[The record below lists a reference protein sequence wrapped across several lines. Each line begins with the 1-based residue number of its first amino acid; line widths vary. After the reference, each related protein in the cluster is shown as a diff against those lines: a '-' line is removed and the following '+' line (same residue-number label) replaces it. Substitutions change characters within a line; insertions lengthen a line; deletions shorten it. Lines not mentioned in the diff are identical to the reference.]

1 MTESVR
7 RYDIAIV
14 GGGSAGLI
22 GAGFAAQ
29 LGVKVALL
37 EKERIGGDCTWTG
50 CVPSKTVIRSA
61 HLAHDIARAERF
73 GIRAERPIPDMRS
86 VHGRVESTIAAIYE
100 HTTPEAL
107 RARGIDAYIG
117 PTRFVGA
124 RTLDCGEE
132 RIQARRIVI
141 CTGAHAVVPDL
152 PGLAQ
157 LPILTYGQLFDL
169 DTLPSHLLVLGAGPL
184 GIEMAQAFR
193 RLGAKVTVMAP
204 AVLEREEPEA
214 QTLIREILRREGVDI
229 VLERVTEARQT
240 GDGVELRT
248 ARACHAGER
257 LLVAAGRAPN
267 VDDFDLE
274 RAGVA
279 YDAHGIKVN
288 KYLGTTARHIYACG
302 DVIGGPQFSHL
313 AGYECFKAVR
323 NALLPGR
330 TAGKT
335 DILPAVTFTD
345 PEVARV
351 GMTEAEARRR
361 HGEKIDVHVRPMTK
375 ADRALCDG
383 DTEGFIKFVTLGRKE
398 ILGATIVASRGGE
411 MIAEVVLA
419 MQSGLSIDA
428 IAGTIHAYPTWSTD
442 VQLAAVDILMER
454 VTSGLSG
461 RIVRWLSRLG

>member
-1 MTESVR
+1 MAR
-7 RYDIAIV
+7 RYDIVLV
-14 GGGSAGLI
+14 GGGAAGLI
-22 GAGFAAQ
+22 GAGFAAR

-61 HLAHDIARAERF
+61 HVAHDIARAEQF
-73 GIRAERPIPDMRS
+73 GMRVEPAIPDMRS
-86 VHGRVESTIAAIYE
+86 VHGRVQRTIAAIYE

-117 PTRFVGA
+117 PTRFVDA
-124 RTLDCGEE
+124 RTLSCGGEL
-132 RIQARRIVI
+132 IQARRIVI

-152 PGLAQ
+152 PGLARV
-157 LPILTYGQLFDL
+157 PILTYGQFFDF

-193 RLGAKVTVMAP
+193 RFGANVTVIGP

-214 QTLIREILRREGVDI
+214 QTLIREILQREGVEV
-229 VLERVTEARQT
+229 VLERVTEARQS
-240 GDGVELRT
+240 GVRVELRT
-248 ARACHAGER
+248 ARGWHSGER
-257 LLVAAGRAPN
+257 VLVAAGRTPN
-267 VDDFDLE
+267 VEDLNLE

-279 YDAHGIKVN
+279 YDAHGIRVN
-288 KYLGTTARHIYACG
+288 KYLRTTARHIYACG

-330 TAGKT
+330 TAGKA
-335 DILPAVTFTD
+335 DVLPAVTFTD

-351 GMTEAEARRR
+351 GLTEAEARRR
-361 HGEKIDVHVRPMTK
+361 HGKRIEVHVRPMAR

-383 DTEGFIKFVTLGRKE
+383 DTDGFIKLVTRGRKN

-411 MIAEVVLA
+411 MIAEVALA
-419 MQSGLSIDA
+419 MKSGLGVDA
-428 IAGTIHAYPTWSTD
+428 IAETIHAYPTWATE
-442 VQLAAVDILMER
+442 VQLAAVDILMDR
-454 VTSGLSG
+454 VTSGISG
-461 RIVRWLSRLG
+461 RVVRWLSQRG